1 MKRIVMLFAA
11 AAAFSSCTV
20 FSGDSPKHNAYSLQS
35 NAIEIYDIFVYNPMA
50 CMIPLEEVSNYLFS
64 MTEEEQAASPVRTN
78 ITRIGENVYYLEDFG
93 KITTGG
99 TSLGTVGAQWKL
111 DAVSYPDW
119 CNFPGWSVIGNSY
132 YDYYSN
138 AGTALSVTISCTS
151 VSPYSWKLSATCA
164 NGSSEID
171 LATEQLEPQV
181 VSVSVSAS
189 GAVRDDGYSAE
200 FSTGEDALLYNV
212 KLTYK
217 DFSCIGQGIVGFYDV
232 LAFGTFGM
240 DILYGGSSVDN
251 CTISFMGDTVTYRTS
266 RD

>member
-64 MTEEEQAASPVRTN
+64 MTEEEQAASPVRAN
-78 ITRIGENVYYLEDFG
+78 ITRIGENVYYLDDFG

-217 DFSCIGQGIVGFYDV
+217 DFSCIGHGIVGFYDV

>member
-1 MKRIVMLFAA
+1 MKRIVISLAV

-20 FSGDSPKHNAYSLQS
+20 FSGDSPKCNAYSLQTE
-35 NAIEIYDIFVYNPMA
+35 ALELYDIFIYNPMA

-64 MTEEEQAASPVRTN
+64 MTEEEQAASPVRAN
-78 ITRIGENVYYLEDFG
+78 ITRIGENVYYLDGFG
-93 KITTGG
+93 MVSTGG

-119 CNFPGWSVIGNSY
+119 CNFPGWSAIGTSY
-132 YDYYSN
+132 YDYYNN
-138 AGTALSVTISCTS
+138 AGTAFSVTVSCTS
-151 VSPYSWKLSATCA
+151 ASPYGWKLSATCA

-171 LATEQLEPQV
+171 LATEQLEPQT
-181 VSVSVSAS
+181 VSVSVSGS
-189 GAVRDDGYSAE
+189 GSVKDEEYSAE

-240 DILYGGSSVDN
+240 DIFSGESRVDN
-251 CTISFMGDTVTYRTS
+251 CMISFMGETVSYRTS